1 VRTEKNMQ
9 AVDSWCAWR
18 TLQTWL
24 YLNAMILRHIR
35 ASLVYNAVF
44 VSEETNNLV
53 VVVSVEPLSS
63 DEDAIYADQLI
74 TETDQETSVS
84 NSAVDLVQGNTSDVP
99 EVLTRKGLLVLDKT
113 RPCIK
118 MRVWSHDQGLQLT
131 VIAYR

>member
-18 TLQTWL
+18 TLQTGL

-44 VSEETNNLV
+44 ASDETNNLV
-53 VVVSVEPLSS
+53 MVSVEPLSS